1 MDTFIS
7 MEDYYLAEIL
17 RLEDH
22 PEEAHSKWLLRE
34 SRVTIGESEEWARN
48 RFILFMNAIEETCF
62 LPNMQL
68 GYANSCLG

>member
-48 RFILFMNAIEETCF
+48 RFILFMNAIEEKCF